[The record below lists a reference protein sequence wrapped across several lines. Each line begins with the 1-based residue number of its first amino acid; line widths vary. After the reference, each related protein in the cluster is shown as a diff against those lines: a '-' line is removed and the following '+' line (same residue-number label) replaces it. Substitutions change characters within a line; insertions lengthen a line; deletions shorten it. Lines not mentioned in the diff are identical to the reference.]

1 MSPCFC
7 CSGFGPHLS
16 LMVFCNHCLQHFINH
31 YVFKFFLLKYSWF
44 MANLCYRA
52 KWLSLYTYRHFFK
65 IFFSIMV
72 CISFPHGAVI
82 ENTPANTRDAGDW
95 GFDPW
100 VGKIPW
106 RRKWQPTPVF
116 LPGKLHGQKPG
127 KLQPKG
133 SQSDKVE
140 WLSTHT
146 HWINFPVLFT
156 LKPCCLSILSVIVY
170 IC

>member
-7 CSGFGPHLS
+7 CSGSGPHLS

-52 KWLSLYTYRHFFK
+52 KWLSLYTYRHFLK

-82 ENTPANTRDAGDW
+82 ENTPANARDAGDW

-116 LPGKLHGQKPG
+116 LPRKSLGLRTLVSYSPRVRKELDTTERLHFHFQRDISLG
-127 KLQPKG
+127 
-133 SQSDKVE
+133 
-140 WLSTHT
+140 
-146 HWINFPVLFT
+146 VLLF
-156 LKPCCLSILSVIVY
+156 SIEIKH
-170 IC
+170 